1 MTLPT
6 RTTVWRETRRL
17 LSFALGLLVFAAL
30 LDHLRSAPLAQ
41 RIIPAVVGLG
51 PVLCVLFGVRG
62 GTTLEPLGWA
72 GHTLGVVVL
81 IIGGIH

>member
-17 LSFALGLLVFAAL
+17 LSFALGLFVFAAM
-30 LDHLRSAPLAQ
+30 LDNLRSAPRAQ
-41 RIIPAVVGLG
+41 RIIPAVVCLG
-51 PVLCVLFGVRG
+51 QVLCVCFGVRG

-72 GHTLGVVVL
+72 GHTLGVVLL
-81 IIGGIH
+81 IIGGMH